1 MQPCTPSIHFIS
13 TSFHSFFFKHAV
25 DLKAQ
30 VRTELDEIFG
40 GSDRPCTQEDVS
52 AMKYLDGCIKE
63 SLRIYPPVPFILRE
77 VTEPINIGLLNEFI

>member
-1 MQPCTPSIHFIS
+1 L
-13 TSFHSFFFKHAV
+13 FFKYVV
-25 DLKAQ
+25 DLKMQ

-40 GSDRPCTQEDVS
+40 GSDRPCTQDDVS

-77 VTEPINIGLLNEFI
+77 VTEPINIGLLNELV